1 MLGELTATTRAWFGN
16 ALVEFCFV
24 EHQASDTKKA
34 TRESDGERNY
44 RYDERGLSY
53 AVRFGLVLECSR

>member
-1 MLGELTATTRAWFGN
+1 MVGELTATTRASFGN

-24 EHQASDTKKA
+24 ENQASDTAKA
-34 TRESDGERNY
+34 TRGSDGGRSY